1 MYFGAM
7 KRTLPALLTLSLTVW
22 ATAAVS
28 GPGDKRIALVI
39 GNAAYESFGR
49 LANPGN
55 DADDIASV
63 LRRLGFDVVDGRD
76 LSRRDMDRKLAQ
88 FSRVAHDADTALVYY
103 AGHGLQ
109 YQGQNYLVPTDAQLK
124 DGFDVPFETIPV
136 ESVIGALDSAKG
148 ARILILD
155 ACRDLPLKDTGRRDS
170 ANGPGLASVVG
181 RKGLIMAYATQ
192 ANNVAFDG
200 TGRNSFYAA
209 ALIKTMAEP
218 GLEVGQVFQR
228 VAMSVSTA
236 TSGRQLPEVTRSYP
250 GEVYLNRDETDF
262 QAWSRLRGS
271 NQIAELRNFAAKYT
285 TSFLRDDALA
295 RIRTLEEQGRAVAQP
310 VIDGTLAREEKRAA
324 DERIAAAKLDEEQRQ
339 REKARL
345 ADDKA
350 RREENERRDAEQV
363 RLAAQRKEE
372 ERLAALRKAEEDRQA
387 ALRAD
392 VAARE
397 AEDRRLAALAVQ
409 EAERQ
414 EIARQEQKRR
424 DEEKAKVAAAA
435 EAERREEMARLE
447 RVRREEEARLAARRD
462 EDQRVNVKLAMLE
475 TPKIEDAKA
484 DAVRAE
490 ITAEAAKVVE
500 PVAPSET
507 AKPVETAKASETVK
521 ASEAAKPSEG
531 PAIAYASL
539 SVKDEVPATTAA
551 LDATAPV
558 NQDRTIRAVQD
569 RLNALGCYN
578 EKPEAS
584 WGKHSME
591 ALERFYRVT
600 QAGDAARPGLT
611 RAVKIVSHMPDQSTL
626 DMLNGYS
633 GRVCPVVCPTGTEQK
648 GDACVRVSCPPGLTL
663 DGDQCRPTVK
673 PQRASLPTATPRP
686 VKVVRPEPEPEP
698 ERPRKAAAPV
708 KEPRIKRAALPE
720 PEPVK
725 VRPPAHKPPA
735 PKPPVAKL
743 PVQETPR
750 PVRAAARPMVKP
762 KVTIVEP
769 IRARARVPA
778 LARPSYSPAP
788 ATSTASSYGGGSSYG
803 ATEIGASRFMGR
815 MP

>member
-1 MYFGAM
+1 M
-7 KRTLPALLTLSLTVW
+7 KRTLPALLSLSLTLW

-28 GPGDKRIALVI
+28 APGDKRIALVI

-63 LRRLGFDVVDGRD
+63 LRRVGFEVVDGRD

-88 FSRVAHDADTALVYY
+88 FSRIAHDADTALVYY

-124 DGFDVPFETIPV
+124 DGFDVPFETIAV

-236 TSGRQLPEVTRSYP
+236 TSGRQLPEVTRSFP
-250 GEVYLNRDETDF
+250 GEVYLNRDETDI
-262 QAWSRLRGS
+262 QAWSRLRAS
-271 NQIAELRNFAAKYT
+271 NQVAELRNFAAKYAA
-285 TSFLRDDALA
+285 SFLKDDALA
-295 RIRTLEEQGRAVAQP
+295 RIKMLEEQGRAAPLPQVAALEEP
-310 VIDGTLAREEKRAA
+310 RGREERPGALERNGWA
-324 DERIAAAKLDEEQRQ
+324 RLEDEQRQREKANDEKAKLDEEQRQ

-345 ADDKA
+345 AADKA
-350 RREENERRDAEQV
+350 RRD
-363 RLAAQRKEE
+363 EE
-372 ERLAALRKAEEDRQA
+372 ERRQA
-387 ALRAD
+387 EQTRLLAQRREEE
-392 VAARE
+392 ARE
-397 AEDRRLAALAVQ
+397 AARQ
-409 EAERQ
+409 EAARQ
-414 EIARQEQKRR
+414 ELARQETARQEAARQEAARQEALRQEAARLEQKRR
-424 DEEKAKVAAAA
+424 DEDNARIAAAA

-447 RVRREEEARLAARRD
+447 RSRREEE
-462 EDQRVNVKLAMLE
+462 QRVKLAMLE
-475 TPKIEDAKA
+475 APKVESAKVEAAAEIAKA
-484 DAVRAE
+484 A
-490 ITAEAAKVVE
+490 IL
-500 PVAPSET
+500 PAP
-507 AKPVETAKASETVK
+507 ADKPA
-521 ASEAAKPSEG
+521 EG

-539 SVKDEVPATTAA
+539 SVKEEVPATTAA
-551 LDATAPV
+551 LDATAPA
-558 NQDRTIRAVQD
+558 NQDRIVRAVQD

-584 WGKHSME
+584 WGRHSMD

-626 DMLNGYS
+626 DVLNGYS
-633 GRVCPVVCPTGTEQK
+633 GRICPVVCPTGTEQK

-663 DGDQCRPTVK
+663 EGDECRPVAK
-673 PQRASLPTATPRP
+673 PQRASLPAATPRP
-686 VKVVRPEPEPEP
+686 VEASRPAPEPA
-698 ERPRKAAAPV
+698 RKAAAP
-708 KEPRIKRAALPE
+708 EPRTKRAALPE

-725 VRPPAHKPPA
+725 HAKPPA
-735 PKPPVAKL
+735 AKAPVAK
-743 PVQETPR
+743 PAVKETPR
-750 PVRAAARPMVKP
+750 PVREAARPVVKP
-762 KVTIVEP
+762 KVTVVQP
-769 IRARARVPA
+769 IRARAQVPA
-778 LARPSYSPAP
+778 LARPSYAPAP
-788 ATSTASSYGGGSSYG
+788 ASTTSSYGP
-803 ATEIGASRFMGR
+803 AEIGASRMMSR